1 MHEALTLDPVVPRL
15 KPFADMGE
23 SGRRELIRHARVVDL
38 KPGQKVYAREEYR
51 HLLFLLKGKLVI
63 ARGDKARSVADS
75 DKAAL
80 EPLFAQH
87 DYRSHAVAAQPST
100 LVRFDRNV
108 YETQLNYAG
117 DAMEVGEVELSAEE
131 GSLLATLFQKTQTG
145 DLALPQLPDVALH
158 LQQAIEDPEIDISRV
173 TEIVERDPSV
183 TARLLAVANSP
194 AMGSRYE
201 IARLS
206 DAITRLGL
214 ERTRQLVLALA
225 ARQVFID
232 RKSPYR
238 ALMEQLWRQSTRV
251 SAIAYVL
258 AEESGA
264 ADRERALLAGL
275 LHRVSALP
283 VLGEIAASKDQ
294 PDAVK
299 VEHMIRRLESMT
311 GELVGQQW
319 GLASDIIA
327 AIRDSGGPE
336 EPDAASLTD
345 LVRIARNA
353 CLRDASE
360 AERARAIPLKN
371 LQAIRRLGFS
381 LDDEGNLAAVEKA
394 RPRIESLMQVLSPE

>member
-15 KPFADMGE
+15 KPFADLGE
-23 SGRRELIRHARVVDL
+23 SGRRELIRHARVLEL

-51 HLLFLLKGKLVI
+51 HLLFLLKGKLVL
-63 ARGDKARSVADS
+63 AQGDKARSVADS

-87 DYRSHAVAAQPST
+87 DYRTHAVAAQPST

-108 YETQLNYAG
+108 YETQLNCVG

-131 GSLLATLFQKTQTG
+131 GALLASIFQKAQTG

-158 LQQAIEDPEIDISRV
+158 LQQAIDDPDIEINRV

-183 TARLLAVANSP
+183 AARLLAVANSP
-194 AMGSRYE
+194 AMGARHE
-201 IARLS
+201 ITRLG

-232 RKSPYR
+232 RNSPYR
-238 ALMEQLWRQSTRV
+238 ALMEQLWRQSTRI
-251 SAIAYVL
+251 SAIAFVL
-258 AEESGA
+258 ADESGE
-264 ADRERALLAGL
+264 ADRQRALLAGL
-275 LHRVSALP
+275 LHRVGALP
-283 VLGEIAASKDQ
+283 VLGEIALREEQ
-294 PDAVK
+294 PDAVE
-299 VEHMIRRLESMT
+299 VEHVIQRLESMT
-311 GELVGQQW
+311 GELVAQQW
-319 GLASDIIA
+319 GLASDIMA

-336 EPDAASLTD
+336 QPDAAPLTD
-345 LVRIARNA
+345 IVRIARNA

-360 AERARAIPLKN
+360 VERARAIPLEN
-371 LQAIRRLGFS
+371 LQAIRRLGFT
-381 LDDEGNLAAVEKA
+381 LDENGELAAVEKA
-394 RPRIESLMQVLSPE
+394 RPKIEALMQELA